1 VVEPLGVTSERLF
14 QFGLVEPLE
23 DAAHRRVGWRPP
35 QGCAR
40 RKAAPGKAAF
50 RRPSRRSIKVWICRY
65 ERAPLTIARIEN
77 RITPACPYI
86 LPSARRR
93 SGMAVRQ
100 VRRSV
105 VIRNLRVGLLAMDS
119 DRLPLRKRKDV
130 LHGAVR
136 AVPLRHSV
144 EQPWLLKAMV
154 TKPPLETP
162 EADDPASDAANA
174 EDCDETQT
182 PKDTSEGAS

>member
-1 VVEPLGVTSERLF
+1 MVRLRMCGRAPRRDLGTPVPVRPRRAPGGCRAPTCRLA
-14 QFGLVEPLE
+14 P
-23 DAAHRRVGWRPP
+23 AARLRPPQGCARRKAAPAARLRPP

-144 EQPWLLKAMV
+144 EQPWA
-154 TKPPLETP
+154 
-162 EADDPASDAANA
+162 
-174 EDCDETQT
+174 C
-182 PKDTSEGAS
+182 

>member
-1 VVEPLGVTSERLF
+1 MIEPLGVTAERLF
-14 QFGLVEPLE
+14 QLGPAEPL
-23 DAAHRRVGWRPP
+23 ANATHRRVGGRP
-35 QGCAR
+35 

-86 LPSARRR
+86 FPSARRR
-93 SGMAVRQ
+93 SGMVARQ

-105 VIRNLRVGLLAMDS
+105 VMSNLRVGLLAMDS

-130 LHGAVR
+130 LHGAAR
-136 AVPLRHSV
+136 AVPLRQSV
-144 EQPWLLKAMV
+144 EQPWVLTCVRPLLRRV
-154 TKPPLETP
+154 P
-162 EADDPASDAANA
+162 
-174 EDCDETQT
+174 C
-182 PKDTSEGAS
+182 

>member
-1 VVEPLGVTSERLF
+1 MPRTDVWAG
-14 QFGLVEPLE
+14 
-23 DAAHRRVGWRPP
+23 
-35 QGCAR
+35 AR

-86 LPSARRR
+86 FPSARRR
-93 SGMAVRQ
+93 SGMAARQ

-105 VIRNLRVGLLAMDS
+105 VISNLRVGLLAMDS

-130 LHGAVR
+130 LHGAAATFLSDR
-136 AVPLRHSV
+136 ALNSPALRPSRTTSV
-144 EQPWLLKAMV
+144 TTATSDRFILEKSMYALAIAEAIGFVTSAMS
-154 TKPPLETP
+154 TIFIAGLP
-162 EADDPASDAANA
+162 
-174 EDCDETQT
+174 C
-182 PKDTSEGAS
+182 

>member
-1 VVEPLGVTSERLF
+1 MIEPLGVTSERLF

-23 DAAHRRVGWRPP
+23 DAAHRRVGGGAPRPP
-35 QGCAR
+35 RAGGAPPPR

-50 RRPSRRSIKVWICRY
+50 RRPSRQSITVWICRY

-136 AVPLRHSV
+136 AVPLRQSV
-144 EQPWLLKAMV
+144 EQPC
-154 TKPPLETP
+154 
-162 EADDPASDAANA
+162 DAPQGQRAL
-174 EDCDETQT
+174 
-182 PKDTSEGAS
+182 P

>member
-1 VVEPLGVTSERLF
+1 MIEPLGVTSERLF

-23 DAAHRRVGWRPP
+23 DAAHRRVGGAGAAPP
-35 QGCAR
+35 PR
-40 RKAAPGKAAF
+40 RKPAPGKAAF
-50 RRPSRRSIKVWICRY
+50 RRPSRRSITVWICRY

-77 RITPACPYI
+77 RSTPACPYI

-93 SGMAVRQ
+93 SGMAARQVTRQ

-105 VIRNLRVGLLAMDS
+105 VMSNLRVGLLAMDS

-136 AVPLRHSV
+136 AVPLRQSV
-144 EQPWLLKAMV
+144 EQPWVRRQL
-154 TKPPLETP
+154 
-162 EADDPASDAANA
+162 AS
-174 EDCDETQT
+174 
-182 PKDTSEGAS
+182 TSF

>member
-1 VVEPLGVTSERLF
+1 MPRTDVWAG
-14 QFGLVEPLE
+14 
-23 DAAHRRVGWRPP
+23 
-35 QGCAR
+35 AR
-40 RKAAPGKAAF
+40 RNAAPGKAAF

-86 LPSARRR
+86 FPSARRR
-93 SGMAVRQ
+93 SGMVARQ

-105 VIRNLRVGLLAMDS
+105 VMSNLRVGLLAMDS

-136 AVPLRHSV
+136 AAPLRQSV
-144 EQPWLLKAMV
+144 EQPWVLGQGHAS
-154 TKPPLETP
+154 PPVRRHRHHGEVRLEHL
-162 EADDPASDAANA
+162 PALPRLRVKWAVR
-174 EDCDETQT
+174 
-182 PKDTSEGAS
+182 PP

>member
-1 VVEPLGVTSERLF
+1 MIEPLGVTAERLF
-14 QFGLVEPLE
+14 QLGPAEPL
-23 DAAHRRVGWRPP
+23 ANATHRRVGGRP
-35 QGCAR
+35 
-40 RKAAPGKAAF
+40 RKGAPGKAGF
-50 RRPSRRSIKVWICRY
+50 KRPSRRSIKVWICRY

-86 LPSARRR
+86 FPSARRR

-105 VIRNLRVGLLAMDS
+105 VISNLRVGLLAMDS

-136 AVPLRHSV
+136 AVPLRQSV
-144 EQPWLLKAMV
+144 EQPWDV
-154 TKPPLETP
+154 H
-162 EADDPASDAANA
+162 EAVGHLAQVDRP
-174 EDCDETQT
+174 
-182 PKDTSEGAS
+182 

>member
-1 VVEPLGVTSERLF
+1 MP
-14 QFGLVEPLE
+14 
-23 DAAHRRVGWRPP
+23 RPAVRA
-35 QGCAR
+35 GAR
-40 RKAAPGKAAF
+40 RNAAPGKAAF
-50 RRPSRRSIKVWICRY
+50 RRPSRRSITVWICRY

-86 LPSARRR
+86 FPSARRR

-130 LHGAVR
+130 LHGAAR
-136 AVPLRHSV
+136 AVPLRQSV
-144 EQPWLLKAMV
+144 EQPWTQAEPDPSR
-154 TKPPLETP
+154 TKGRTDSLERCLAALTS
-162 EADDPASDAANA
+162 PAI
-174 EDCDETQT
+174 
-182 PKDTSEGAS
+182 

>member
-1 VVEPLGVTSERLF
+1 MIEPLGVTAERLF
-14 QFGLVEPLE
+14 QFGLIEPLE
-23 DAAHRRVGWRPP
+23 DATHRRVGGGPP
-35 QGCAR
+35 QGCAREGCVQKAEPSGRPPR

-86 LPSARRR
+86 FPSARRR

-105 VIRNLRVGLLAMDS
+105 VIRNLRVGLPAMDS

-130 LHGAVR
+130 PHGPVR
-136 AVPLRHSV
+136 AVPLRQSV
-144 EQPWLLKAMV
+144 EQPCWFGPQAGV
-154 TKPPLETP
+154 SPRQESGPY
-162 EADDPASDAANA
+162 
-174 EDCDETQT
+174 
-182 PKDTSEGAS
+182 